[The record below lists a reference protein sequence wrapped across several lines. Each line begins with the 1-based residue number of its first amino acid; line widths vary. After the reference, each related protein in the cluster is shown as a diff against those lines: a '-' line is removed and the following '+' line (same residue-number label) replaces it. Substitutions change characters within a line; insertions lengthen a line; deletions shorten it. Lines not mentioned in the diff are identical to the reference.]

1 MVINRC
7 RQALAKEIK
16 AAGSIQ
22 RCPGLLAAKRW
33 QLWAGARQSQCTD
46 CVGGSRVPRRQTAH
60 LDILGSRQGFLL
72 PRCQLPQRPE
82 GMLGAHLSVPK
93 LPWEVDHG
101 AIHSYG
107 CLWVSWLG
115 VIVREDGTMSGERQS
130 LLGGSI
136 SMRVPP
142 WGSDTLKEARGLGPP
157 LPLRLFTSACVISL
171 SVVSN
176 SL

>member
-1 MVINRC
+1 MVINHC
-7 RQALAKEIK
+7 RQALAKEIE

-22 RCPGLLAAKRW
+22 RYPGLLAAKRW

-82 GMLGAHLSVPK
+82 GTLGAHLSVPK
-93 LPWEVDHG
+93 LPREVDHG
-101 AIHSYG
+101 AIHCYS

-115 VIVREDGTMSGERQS
+115 IIVREDGTTPGERQS

-142 WGSDTLKEARGLGPP
+142 WRSDTLKEARSLGPP
-157 LPLRLFTSACVISL
+157 SPSSFHLFVCDQ
-171 SVVSN
+171 
-176 SL
+176 

>member
-1 MVINRC
+1 MVINHC

-60 LDILGSRQGFLL
+60 LDILGSRGL
-72 PRCQLPQRPE
+72 PSPPFQLPQQPE
-82 GMLGAHLSVPK
+82 GTLGAHVSVPK
-93 LPWEVDHG
+93 LPREVDHG

-115 VIVREDGTMSGERQS
+115 VIVREDGTTPGERQS
-130 LLGGSI
+130 LRGGSI
-136 SMRVPP
+136 SVRVPP
-142 WGSDTLKEARGLGPP
+142 WGSDTLKKARGLGPP
-157 LPLRLFTSACVISL
+157 PLLRLSTSACVISC